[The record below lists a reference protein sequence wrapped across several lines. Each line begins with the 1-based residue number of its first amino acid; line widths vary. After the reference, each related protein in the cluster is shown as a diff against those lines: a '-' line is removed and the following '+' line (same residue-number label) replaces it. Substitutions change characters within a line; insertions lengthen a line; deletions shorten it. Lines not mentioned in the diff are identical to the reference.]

1 MRGRQFFIAARLFE
15 HDGRVALGEVLSLSP
30 TLAESADLA
39 TLVALKD
46 RGEITESTAAELG
59 PSSALDFVA
68 IETER
73 GMHSSK
79 IVDYDFDLKH
89 YVIRPGAP
97 ILGLRPVRIR
107 AVDIE
112 TIFLMP
118 AFLLSPERFDPP
130 ALRR

>member
-15 HDGRVALGEVLSLSP
+15 HDGRVALGEVVSLSP
-30 TLAESADLA
+30 IREESPSLA

-46 RGEITESTAAELG
+46 RGEITERTAAELG
-59 PSSALDFVA
+59 AAALDFVA
-68 IETER
+68 IETDV

-89 YVIRPGAP
+89 YLIRPGAP